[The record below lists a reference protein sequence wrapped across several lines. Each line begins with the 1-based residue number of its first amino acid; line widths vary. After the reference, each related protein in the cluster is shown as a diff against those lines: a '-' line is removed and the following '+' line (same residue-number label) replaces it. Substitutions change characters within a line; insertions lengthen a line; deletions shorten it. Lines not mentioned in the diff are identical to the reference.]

1 MEREVFIREFSLAS
15 EEIDE
20 ERLNSVLLKS
30 IEVNNESGKMRGL
43 HNLIIVTEELSELTK
58 EVTKTIRGKGNSA
71 DLLQEVADVA
81 LCIRYLKEICNISD
95 ESINK
100 AINVKI
106 DRLDEAMR
114 ETGSY
119 R

>member
-1 MEREVFIREFSLAS
+1 MDREVFMQEFSLAS
-15 EEIDE
+15 GEIDE
-20 ERLNSVLLKS
+20 ERLNNVLLKS
-30 IEVNNESGKMRGL
+30 IEVNNEPGKPRGF

-58 EVTKTIRGKGNSA
+58 EVTKTLRDKGNPE

-106 DRLDEAMR
+106 NRLDEAMSKD
-114 ETGSY
+114 GSY